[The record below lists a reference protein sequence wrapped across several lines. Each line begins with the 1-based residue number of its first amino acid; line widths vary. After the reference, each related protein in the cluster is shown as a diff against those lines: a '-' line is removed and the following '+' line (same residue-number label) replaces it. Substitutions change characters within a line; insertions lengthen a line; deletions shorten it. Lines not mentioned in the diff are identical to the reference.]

1 MSQNIKE
8 ETRRLE
14 KPRSLRRQ
22 LKNVRL
28 LAASLSFRADLNKR
42 ETPPKRISLPPPP
55 LPRQCRSQNGP
66 FPSCDL
72 WSEAVERE
80 QRGRGPK
87 GPRTESTSVLSDVR
101 SIIMK
106 GKAIA
111 EVPPAAISSSVLH
124 PGLQKKWPRMAM
136 LCREDQKIYKNN
148 KGVMLLT

>member
-1 MSQNIKE
+1 MLQNIKE

-42 ETPPKRISLPPPP
+42 ETPPKRISLPLLLCLVSVGHKTALSPPVTYD
-55 LPRQCRSQNGP
+55 LK
-66 FPSCDL
+66 L
-72 WSEAVERE
+72 WSESK
-80 QRGRGPK
+80 RGRGPK

-101 SIIMK
+101 TIIMK

-124 PGLQKKWPRMAM
+124 PGLQKS
-136 LCREDQKIYKNN
+136 DQECQWVVQRGPKD
-148 KGVMLLT
+148 V